1 MQWQWKNYHR
11 MEVRQMQLTFSQEI
25 QCDSG
30 RRLISGKIVP
40 FGPVGMT
47 SAGPVVFERGS
58 IQIDNSQKV
67 KLLLEHDPKAPLGRA
82 QSFNETQDGIYASF
96 KISNTTRGND
106 ALVEASAEESLR
118 TGLSVGVEVL
128 ASYPKDGNLVVSS
141 ARLMEVSLVQAAAFG
156 DNAQVTSV
164 AASSAE
170 TEDEALTETQTNE
183 SEAQVEITPAAVAPE
198 AVVETP
204 AVEAS
209 RPVVTAAAMYTTPR
223 LEFTKEKYLE
233 NTIRAQFGDDD
244 ARAYIRAAA
253 NTTDNA
259 GLVPTRQLTEVINPL
274 ANADR
279 PFIDAISR
287 GVLPDAGM
295 TFEIP
300 KISQVP
306 TVAVTAEEAA
316 PSNTDLE
323 DAYLSVAVQKF
334 AGQQTF
340 SVEILDRSS
349 PAFYAELVKNL
360 EYGFSKATDAR
371 VATVVAA
378 AATDGG
384 NRTMSAAN
392 LLDFVADAAVSVYA
406 NTLGFAQNI
415 VVSADQW
422 GAIMGLVDSTNRAIY
437 TAINPVNAG
446 GSASVTSL
454 RGNING
460 LNLYVDR
467 NLSGTGDGTIIVVNP
482 ESYTWYE
489 SPTFKLEANV
499 IASGQISV
507 AYYGYGAI
515 ATKVATG
522 AYKWMVA

>member
-1 MQWQWKNYHR
+1 
-11 MEVRQMQLTFSQEI
+11 MEVRQMQLTFSQEV

-30 RRLISGKIVP
+30 RRIISGKIVP

-164 AASSAE
+164 AASAN
-170 TEDEALTETQTNE
+170 DEALTETQTNE
-183 SEAQVEITPAAVAPE
+183 SEAQVEITPEAVAPE

-209 RPVVTAAAMYTTPR
+209 RPVVTAAMYTSPR
-223 LEFTKEKYLE
+223 IELSKEKFLE

-244 ARAYIRAAA
+244 ARQYLRAAA

-323 DAYLSVAVQKF
+323 DAYLSVTVQKF

-340 SVEILDRSS
+340 STEILDRSS
-349 PAFYAELVKNL
+349 PAFYAELVKNM
-360 EYGFSKATDAR
+360 EFAYAKATDAR
-371 VATVVAA
+371 VATVVAG

-392 LLDFVADAAVSVYA
+392 LLDFVSDAAVSVYA

-482 ESYTWYE
+482 DSYTWYE

>member
-1 MQWQWKNYHR
+1 
-11 MEVRQMQLTFSQEI
+11 MQLTFSSNIE
-25 QCDSG
+25 CDQG

-40 FGPVGMT
+40 YDGEIGQT
-47 SAGPVVFERGS
+47 SIGKVVFEQGS
-58 IQIDNSQKV
+58 IQLPEAGKS
-67 KLLLEHDPKAPLGRA
+67 KLLLEHDAKKPIGKAV
-82 QSFNETQDGIYASF
+82 SFNETADGVYASF
-96 KISNTTRGND
+96 KISNTSRGTD
-106 ALVEASAEESLR
+106 SLIEASDGLR
-118 TGLSVGVEVL
+118 SGLSVGVEVL
-128 ASYPKDGNLVVSS
+128 ASQPRNGVLYVQS
-141 ARLMEVSLVQAAAFG
+141 ARLFETSLVQAAAF
-156 DNAQVTSV
+156 DSAAVHSV
-164 AASSAE
+164 AASAAE
-170 TEDEALTETQTNE
+170 TEDEALPEITQPE
-183 SEAQVEITPAAVAPE
+183 SEAILDTPDAVTPE

-209 RPVVTAAAMYTTPR
+209 RPTVTAAFYAAPR
-223 LEFTKEKYLE
+223 LEFTKEKFLE
-233 NTIRAQFGDDD
+233 NTIRAKFGNED
-244 ARAYIRAAA
+244 ARQYLLAAA

-279 PFIDAISR
+279 PFIDAISK

-316 PSNTDLE
+316 PSDTDLN
-323 DAYLSVAVQKF
+323 DSYLSVTVQKF

-349 PAFYAELVKNL
+349 PAFFAELVKNM
-360 EYGFSKATDAR
+360 EFAYAKATDAR

-392 LLDFVADAAVSVYA
+392 LLDFVSDAAVSVYA

-415 VVSADQW
+415 IVSADQW

-437 TAINPVNAG
+437 SASNPMNNG
-446 GSASVTSL
+446 GSVSATSL
-454 RGNING
+454 KGNVNG

-482 ESYTWYE
+482 DSYTWYE
-489 SPTFKLEANV
+489 SPTFKLEAAV
-499 IASGQISV
+499 IATGQINV

>member
-1 MQWQWKNYHR
+1 
-11 MEVRQMQLTFSQEI
+11 MQLTFSSNIE
-25 QCDSG
+25 CDQG

-40 FGPVGMT
+40 YDGEIGQT
-47 SAGPVVFERGS
+47 SIGAVVFERGS
-58 IQIDNSQKV
+58 IQLPEPGKS
-67 KLLLEHDPKAPLGRA
+67 KLLLEHDAKKPIGKAVN
-82 QSFNETQDGIYASF
+82 FNETSDGVYASF
-96 KISNTTRGND
+96 KVSNTSRGTD
-106 ALVEASAEESLR
+106 SLIEASDGLR
-118 TGLSVGVEVL
+118 SGLSVGVEVL
-128 ASYPKDGNLVVSS
+128 ASQPRNGVLYVQS
-141 ARLMEVSLVQAAAFG
+141 ARLFETSLVQAAAF
-156 DNAQVTSV
+156 DSAAVTSV
-164 AASSAE
+164 AASAAE
-170 TEDEALTETQTNE
+170 TEDEALTEIPQSE
-183 SEAQVEITPAAVAPE
+183 SEAILDTPDAVAPE

-209 RPVVTAAAMYTTPR
+209 RPTVTAAMYTTPR

-287 GVLPDAGM
+287 GTLPDAGM

-316 PSNTDLE
+316 PSDTDLNS
-323 DAYLSVAVQKF
+323 AFLSVNVQAF
-334 AGQQTF
+334 SGQQTF
-340 SVEILDRSS
+340 STQILDRSS
-349 PAFYAELVKNL
+349 PAFYSELVKNL
-360 EYGFSKATDAR
+360 EFAYAKATDAR

-392 LLDFVADAAVSVYA
+392 LLDFVADAAVDIYS
-406 NTLGFAQNI
+406 NTLGFGQNI
-415 VVSADQW
+415 VVSPAQW

-437 TAINPVNAG
+437 TAVAPMNAG
-446 GSASVTSL
+446 GNASPVSL
-454 RGNING
+454 KGNING

-467 NLSGTGDGTIIVVNP
+467 NLSGTGDGTIIIVNP

-489 SPTFKLEANV
+489 SPTFKLEAAV
-499 IASGQISV
+499 IASGQINV

-515 ATKVATG
+515 ATKVAAG

>member
-1 MQWQWKNYHR
+1 MQWQWKIYLR
-11 MEVRQMQLTFSQEI
+11 TEVHQMQLTFSNEI
-25 QCDSG
+25 QCDQG
-30 RRLISGKIVP
+30 RRIISGKIVP

-67 KLLLEHDPKAPLGRA
+67 KLLLEHDPKSPLGRA
-82 QSFNETQDGIYASF
+82 QSFNETEDGIYASF

-128 ASYPKDGNLVVSS
+128 ASYPKNGNLVVSS
-141 ARLMEVSLVQAAAFG
+141 ARLMEVSLVQSAAFG
-156 DNAQVTSV
+156 DYAQVTSV
-164 AASSAE
+164 AASAAE

-183 SEAQVEITPAAVAPE
+183 SEAQVEITPEAVAPE

-209 RPVVTAAAMYTTPR
+209 RPTVTAAMYTTPR
-223 LEFTKEKYLE
+223 IELTKEKFLE

-244 ARAYIRAAA
+244 ARQYLRAAA

-259 GLVPTRQLTEVINPL
+259 GLIPTRQLTEVINPL

-316 PSNTDLE
+316 PSDQDLN
-323 DAYLSVAVQKF
+323 DSFLSVSVQKF

-340 SVEILDRSS
+340 SVELLDRSS
-349 PAFYAELVKNL
+349 PAFYAELVKNM
-360 EYGFSKATDAR
+360 EFAYAKATDAR
-371 VATVVAA
+371 VATVIAA

-392 LLDFVADAAVSVYA
+392 LLDFVSDAAVSVYA

-437 TAINPVNAG
+437 
-446 GSASVTSL
+446 SASNPMNNGGAVSATSL
-454 RGNING
+454 KGNVNG

-489 SPTFKLEANV
+489 SPTFKLEAAV
-499 IASGQISV
+499 IASGQINV

>member
-1 MQWQWKNYHR
+1 
-11 MEVRQMQLTFSQEI
+11 MQLTFSSDIE
-25 QCDSG
+25 CDQG
-30 RRLISGKIVP
+30 RRIISGKIVP
-40 FGPVGMT
+40 YDGEIGQTSVG
-47 SAGPVVFERGS
+47 AVVFERGS
-58 IQIDNSQKV
+58 IQLPEPGKS
-67 KLLLEHDPKAPLGRA
+67 KLLLEHDAKKPIGKAVN
-82 QSFNETQDGIYASF
+82 FNETADGVYASF
-96 KISNTTRGND
+96 KVSNTSRGTD
-106 ALVEASAEESLR
+106 SLIEASDGLR
-118 TGLSVGVEVL
+118 SGLSVGVEVL
-128 ASYPKDGNLVVSS
+128 ASQPRNGVLYVQS
-141 ARLMEVSLVQAAAFG
+141 ARLFETSLVQAAAF
-156 DNAQVTSV
+156 DSAAVTSV
-164 AASSAE
+164 AASAAE
-170 TEDEALTETQTNE
+170 TEDEALTEIPQSE
-183 SEAQVEITPAAVAPE
+183 SEAILDTPDAVAPE

-209 RPVVTAAAMYTTPR
+209 RPTVTAASFYAAPR
-223 LEFTKEKYLE
+223 LEFTKEKFLE
-233 NTIRAQFGDDD
+233 NTIRAKFGDDD
-244 ARAYIRAAA
+244 ARQYLLAAA

-306 TVAVTAEEAA
+306 TVAVTAEEGT

-323 DAYLSVAVQKF
+323 DSYLSVSVQKF

-349 PAFYAELVKNL
+349 PAFFAELVKNM
-360 EYGFSKATDAR
+360 EYAYAKATDAR

-392 LLDFVADAAVSVYA
+392 LLDFVTDAAVSVYA
-406 NTLGFAQNI
+406 NTLGFARNI

-422 GAIMGLVDSTNRAIY
+422 GAIMGLVDTTNRAIY
-437 TAINPVNAG
+437 TAVQPMNAG
-446 GSASVTSL
+446 GNASPTSL
-454 RGNING
+454 QGTING

-482 ESYTWYE
+482 DAYTWYE
-489 SPTFKLEANV
+489 SPQFKLEAAV
-499 IASGQISV
+499 IASGQINV

-515 ATKVATG
+515 ATKVAAG

>member
-1 MQWQWKNYHR
+1 
-11 MEVRQMQLTFSQEI
+11 MQLTFSSDIE
-25 QCDSG
+25 CDQG
-30 RRLISGKIVP
+30 RRIISGKIVP
-40 FGPVGMT
+40 YDGEIGQT
-47 SAGPVVFERGS
+47 SIGAVVFERGS
-58 IQIDNSQKV
+58 IQLPEANKS
-67 KLLLEHDPKAPLGRA
+67 KLLLEHDAKKPIGKAV
-82 QSFNETQDGIYASF
+82 SFNETSDGVYASF
-96 KISNTTRGND
+96 KISNTSRGTD
-106 ALVEASAEESLR
+106 SLIEASDGLR
-118 TGLSVGVEVL
+118 SGLSVGVEVL
-128 ASYPKDGNLVVSS
+128 ASQPRNGVLYVQS
-141 ARLMEVSLVQAAAFG
+141 ARLFETSLVQAAAF
-156 DNAQVTSV
+156 DSAAVTSV
-164 AASSAE
+164 AASAAE
-170 TEDEALTETQTNE
+170 VVDEALPEITQPE
-183 SEAQVEITPAAVAPE
+183 SEAILDTPDAVTPE

-209 RPVVTAAAMYTTPR
+209 RPTVTAAFYAAPR
-223 LEFTKEKYLE
+223 LEFTKEKFLE
-233 NTIRAQFGDDD
+233 NTIRAKMGNED
-244 ARAYIRAAA
+244 ARQYLLAAA

-287 GVLPDAGM
+287 GTLPDAGM

-316 PSNTDLE
+316 PSDTDLN
-323 DAYLSVAVQKF
+323 DSYLSVSIQKF

-340 SVEILDRSS
+340 STEILDRSS
-349 PAFYAELVKNL
+349 PAFFAELVKNM
-360 EYGFSKATDAR
+360 EFAYAKATDAR

-392 LLDFVADAAVSVYA
+392 LLDFVSDAAVSVYA

-415 VVSADQW
+415 IVSADQW

-437 TAINPVNAG
+437 SASNPMNNAG
-446 GSASVTSL
+446 TVSATSL
-454 RGNING
+454 KGNVNG

-482 ESYTWYE
+482 DSYTWYE
-489 SPTFKLEANV
+489 SPTFKLEAAV
-499 IASGQISV
+499 IASGQINV

>member
-1 MQWQWKNYHR
+1 ML
-11 MEVRQMQLTFSQEI
+11 LTFSQDI
-25 QCDSG
+25 QCDQG
-30 RRLISGKIVP
+30 RRIIAGKIVP

-47 SAGPVVFERGS
+47 SVGPVVFERGS
-58 IQIDNSQKV
+58 IQIDNSQKIR
-67 KLLLEHDPKAPLGRA
+67 LLLEHDPKAPLGRA
-82 QSFNETQDGIYASF
+82 QSFNETEDGIYASF

-106 ALVEASAEESLR
+106 ALIEASAEESLR

-128 ASYPKDGNLVVSS
+128 ASYPKNGNLVVSS
-141 ARLMEVSLVQAAAFG
+141 ARLMEVSLVEAAAFG
-156 DNAQVTSV
+156 ENAQVTSV
-164 AASSAE
+164 AASAAE
-170 TEDEALTETQTNE
+170 VVDEALPEITQPE
-183 SEAQVEITPAAVAPE
+183 SEAILDTPDAVTPE

-209 RPVVTAAAMYTTPR
+209 RPTVTAAFYAAPR
-223 LEFTKEKYLE
+223 LEFTKEKFLE
-233 NTIRAQFGDDD
+233 NTVRAKLGDDN
-244 ARAYIRAAA
+244 ARQYLLAAA

-287 GVLPDAGM
+287 GTLPDAGM

-316 PSNTDLE
+316 PSDTDLN
-323 DAYLSVAVQKF
+323 DAYLSVSVQKF

-349 PAFYAELVKNL
+349 PAFFAELVKNM
-360 EYGFSKATDAR
+360 EFAYAKATDAR
-371 VATVVAA
+371 VATVVVAA
-378 AATDGG
+378 ASDVS
-384 NRTMSAAN
+384 NYTMSAAN
-392 LLDFVADAAVSVYA
+392 LLDFVSDAAVSIYSG
-406 NTLGFAQNI
+406 TLGFAQNI
-415 VVSADQW
+415 VVSPAQW
-422 GAIMGLVDSTNRAIY
+422 GAIMGLVDGQNRAIY
-437 TAINPVNAG
+437 TATQPMNAS
-446 GSASVTSL
+446 GSATPLSL
-454 RGNING
+454 KGNING

-467 NLSGTGDGTIIVVNP
+467 NLSGTGDGTIVVVNP
-482 ESYTWYE
+482 DSYTWYE
-489 SPTFKLEANV
+489 SPQFKLEAAV
-499 IASGQISV
+499 IASGQINV

-515 ATKVATG
+515 ATKVAAG

>member
-11 MEVRQMQLTFSQEI
+11 MEVRQMQLTFSQEV

-30 RRLISGKIVP
+30 RRIISGKIVP

-164 AASSAE
+164 AASAN
-170 TEDEALTETQTNE
+170 DEALTETQTNE
-183 SEAQVEITPAAVAPE
+183 SEAQVEITPEAVAPE

-209 RPVVTAAAMYTTPR
+209 RPVVTAAMYTTPR
-223 LEFTKEKYLE
+223 IELTKEKYLE

-244 ARAYIRAAA
+244 ARQYLRAAA

-323 DAYLSVAVQKF
+323 DSYLSVSIQKF
-334 AGQQTF
+334 AGQQQF
-340 SVEILDRSS
+340 STEILDRSS
-349 PAFYAELVKNL
+349 PAFYAELVKNM
-360 EYGFSKATDAR
+360 EFAYAKATDAR
-371 VATVVAA
+371 VATVVAG

-392 LLDFVADAAVSVYA
+392 LLDFVADAAVSVYSG
-406 NTLGFAQNI
+406 TLGFAQNI
-415 VVSADQW
+415 IVSPDQW

-437 TAINPVNAG
+437 TAVSPVNAG
-446 GSASVTSL
+446 GNAAPTSL

-507 AYYGYGAI
+507 AFYGYGAI
-515 ATKVATG
+515 ATKVAAG

>member
-1 MQWQWKNYHR
+1 MGAQ
-11 MEVRQMQLTFSQEI
+11 VQLTFSSDIE
-25 QCDSG
+25 CDQG

-40 FGPVGMT
+40 YDGEIGQTSVGK
-47 SAGPVVFERGS
+47 VVFEQGS
-58 IQIDNSQKV
+58 IQLPEPGKS
-67 KLLLEHDPKAPLGRA
+67 KLLLEHDAKKPIGKAVA
-82 QSFNETQDGIYASF
+82 FNETPAGVFASF
-96 KISNTTRGND
+96 KVSNTSRGTD
-106 ALVEASAEESLR
+106 SLIEASDGLR
-118 TGLSVGVEVL
+118 SGLSVGVEVL
-128 ASYPKDGNLVVSS
+128 ASQPRNGVLYVQS
-141 ARLMEVSLVQAAAFG
+141 ARLFETSLVQAAAF
-156 DNAQVTSV
+156 DSAAVTSV
-164 AASSAE
+164 AASAAE
-170 TEDEALTETQTNE
+170 TVDEALTEIPQSE
-183 SEAQVEITPAAVAPE
+183 SEAILDTPDAVAPE

-209 RPVVTAAAMYTTPR
+209 RPTVTAAFYAEPR
-223 LEFTKEKYLE
+223 LEFSKEKFLE
-233 NTIRAQFGDDD
+233 NTVRAQLGDDD
-244 ARAYIRAAA
+244 ARQYIRAAGS
-253 NTTDNA
+253 TTNNA

-279 PFIDAISR
+279 PFIEAISR

-295 TFEIP
+295 TFQIP

-306 TVAVTAEEAA
+306 TVAVTAQGNA

-323 DAYLSVAVQKF
+323 DSYLSVTVQKF

-349 PAFYAELVKNL
+349 PAFFAELVKNM
-360 EYGFSKATDAR
+360 EYAYAKATDAR
-371 VATVVAA
+371 VATVVLA

-392 LLDFVADAAVSVYA
+392 LLDFIADGAADIYT

-415 VVSADQW
+415 VVSPAQW

-437 TAINPVNAG
+437 TATNPMNAG
-446 GSASVTSL
+446 GNATPVSL

-467 NLSGTGDGTIIVVNP
+467 NLSGTGDDSIVIVNP
-482 ESYTWYE
+482 DSYTWYE
-489 SPTFKLEANV
+489 SPQFKLEAAV
-499 IASGQISV
+499 IATGQINV

-515 ATKVATG
+515 ATKVAAG
-522 AYKWMVA
+522 AYKYMVA

>member
-1 MQWQWKNYHR
+1 ML
-11 MEVRQMQLTFSQEI
+11 LTFSQDI
-25 QCDSG
+25 QCDQG
-30 RRLISGKIVP
+30 RRIIAGKIVP

-47 SAGPVVFERGS
+47 SVGPVVFERGS
-58 IQIDNSQKV
+58 IQIDNSQKIR
-67 KLLLEHDPKAPLGRA
+67 LLLEHDPKAPLGRA
-82 QSFNETQDGIYASF
+82 QSFNETEDGIYATF

-106 ALVEASAEESLR
+106 ALIEASAEESLR

-128 ASYPKDGNLVVSS
+128 ASYPKNGNLVVSS
-141 ARLMEVSLVQAAAFG
+141 ARLMEVSLVEAAAFG

-164 AASSAE
+164 AASAAE
-170 TEDEALTETQTNE
+170 TEDEALTEIPQSE
-183 SEAQVEITPAAVAPE
+183 SEAILDTPDAVAPE

-209 RPVVTAAAMYTTPR
+209 RPTVTAAFYAEPR
-223 LEFTKEKYLE
+223 LEFTKEKFLE
-233 NTIRAQFGDDD
+233 NTVRAKLGDDN
-244 ARAYIRAAA
+244 ARQYLLAAA
-253 NTTDNA
+253 NTTNNA

-287 GVLPDAGM
+287 GVLPDAGL

-306 TVAVTAEEAA
+306 TVAVAAEAGT

-323 DAYLSVAVQKF
+323 DSYLSVSVQKF
-334 AGQQTF
+334 IGQQTF

-349 PAFYAELVKNL
+349 PAFFAELVKNM
-360 EYGFSKATDAR
+360 EYAYAKATDAR

-392 LLDFVADAAVSVYA
+392 LLDFVSDAAVSVYA

-415 VVSADQW
+415 IVSADQW

-437 TAINPVNAG
+437 
-446 GSASVTSL
+446 SASNPMNNGGAVSALSL
-454 RGNING
+454 KGNVNG

-482 ESYTWYE
+482 DSYTWYE
-489 SPTFKLEANV
+489 SPTFKLEAAV
-499 IASGQISV
+499 IASGQINV

-522 AYKWMVA
+522 AYKWMVS

>member
-1 MQWQWKNYHR
+1 
-11 MEVRQMQLTFSQEI
+11 MQLTFSSNIE
-25 QCDSG
+25 CDQG
-30 RRLISGKIVP
+30 RRIISGKIVP
-40 FGPVGMT
+40 YDGEIGQT
-47 SAGPVVFERGS
+47 SAGKVVFEQGS
-58 IQIDNSQKV
+58 IQLPEPGKS
-67 KLLLEHDPKAPLGRA
+67 KLLLEHDAKKPIGKAV
-82 QSFNETQDGIYASF
+82 SFNETPLGVFASF
-96 KISNTTRGND
+96 KVSNTSRGTD
-106 ALVEASAEESLR
+106 SLIEASDGLR
-118 TGLSVGVEVL
+118 SGLSVGVEVL
-128 ASYPKDGNLVVSS
+128 ASQPRNGVLYVQS
-141 ARLMEVSLVQAAAFG
+141 ARLFETSLVQAAAF
-156 DNAQVTSV
+156 DSAAVTSV
-164 AASSAE
+164 AASAN
-170 TEDEALTETQTNE
+170 DEALTETQTNE
-183 SEAQVEITPAAVAPE
+183 SEAQVEITPEAVAPE

-209 RPVVTAAAMYTTPR
+209 RPVVTAAMYTTPR
-223 LEFTKEKYLE
+223 IELTKEKYLE
-233 NTIRAQFGDDD
+233 NTIKAQFGDED
-244 ARAYIRAAA
+244 ARQYLRAAA

-279 PFIDAISR
+279 PFIEAISR
-287 GVLPDAGM
+287 GVLPDAGL

-316 PSNTDLE
+316 PSDTDLN
-323 DAYLSVAVQKF
+323 DSYLSVTVQKF
-334 AGQQTF
+334 AGQQLF
-340 SVEILDRSS
+340 STEILDRSS
-349 PAFYAELVKNL
+349 PAFYSELIKNM
-360 EYGFSKATDAR
+360 EFAYAKATDAR

-437 TAINPVNAG
+437 TAVNPVNAG
-446 GSASVTSL
+446 GNASPTSL

-499 IASGQISV
+499 IASGQINI

>member
-1 MQWQWKNYHR
+1 
-11 MEVRQMQLTFSQEI
+11 MQLTFSSNIE
-25 QCDSG
+25 CDQG

-40 FGPVGMT
+40 YDGEIGQT
-47 SAGPVVFERGS
+47 SIGKVVFEQGS
-58 IQIDNSQKV
+58 IQLPEAGKS
-67 KLLLEHDPKAPLGRA
+67 KLLLEHDAKKPIGKAV
-82 QSFNETQDGIYASF
+82 SFNETSDGVYASF
-96 KISNTTRGND
+96 KISNTSRGTD
-106 ALVEASAEESLR
+106 SLIEASDGLR
-118 TGLSVGVEVL
+118 SGLSVGVEVL
-128 ASYPKDGNLVVSS
+128 ASQPRNGVLYVQS
-141 ARLMEVSLVQAAAFG
+141 ARLFETSLVQAAAF
-156 DNAQVTSV
+156 DSAAVTSV
-164 AASSAE
+164 AASAAE
-170 TEDEALTETQTNE
+170 TDDEALPEITQPE
-183 SEAQVEITPAAVAPE
+183 SEAILDTPDAVTPE

-209 RPVVTAAAMYTTPR
+209 RPTVTAAFYAEPR
-223 LEFTKEKYLE
+223 LEFTKEKFLE
-233 NTIRAQFGDDD
+233 NTVRAQLGDDD
-244 ARAYIRAAA
+244 ARQYIRAAA
-253 NTTDNA
+253 STVNNA

-349 PAFYAELVKNL
+349 PAFFAELVKNM
-360 EYGFSKATDAR
+360 EFAYAKATDAR
-371 VATVVAA
+371 VATVVVG

-392 LLDFVADAAVSVYA
+392 LLDFVSDAAVSVYA

-415 VVSADQW
+415 IVSADQW
-422 GAIMGLVDSTNRAIY
+422 GAIMGLLDSTNRAIY
-437 TAINPVNAG
+437 
-446 GSASVTSL
+446 SASNPMNNSGVVSALSL
-454 RGNING
+454 KGNING

-467 NLSGTGDGTIIVVNP
+467 NLSGTGDGTIVIVNP
-482 ESYTWYE
+482 ESFTWYE
-489 SPTFKLEANV
+489 SPTFKLEAAV
-499 IASGQISV
+499 IASGQINV
-507 AYYGYGAI
+507 AYYGYGAC
-515 ATKVATG
+515 ASKVSTG

>member
-1 MQWQWKNYHR
+1 ML
-11 MEVRQMQLTFSQEI
+11 LTFSQEI
-25 QCDSG
+25 QCDQG
-30 RRLISGKIVP
+30 RRIIAGKIVP

-58 IQIDNSQKV
+58 IQIDNSQKIR
-67 KLLLEHDPKAPLGRA
+67 LLLEHDPKAPLGRA

-106 ALVEASAEESLR
+106 ALIEASAEESLR

-128 ASYPKDGNLVVSS
+128 ASYPKNGNLVVSS

-164 AASSAE
+164 AASAN
-170 TEDEALTETQTNE
+170 DEALTETQTNE
-183 SEAQVEITPAAVAPE
+183 SEAQVEITPEAVAPE

-209 RPVVTAAAMYTTPR
+209 RPVVTAAMYTTPR
-223 LEFTKEKYLE
+223 IELSKEKFLE

-244 ARAYIRAAA
+244 ARQYLRAAA

-287 GVLPDAGM
+287 GTLPDAGM

-306 TVAVTAEEAA
+306 SVAVTSEEGT

-323 DAYLSVAVQKF
+323 DSYLSVSVQKF

-349 PAFYAELVKNL
+349 PAFYSELVKNM
-360 EYGFSKATDAR
+360 EFAYAKATDAR
-371 VATVVAA
+371 VATVVVG

-392 LLDFVADAAVSVYA
+392 LLDFVADAAVSVYSG
-406 NTLGFAQNI
+406 TLGFAQNI
-415 VVSADQW
+415 IVSPDQW

-437 TAINPVNAG
+437 TAVSPVNAG
-446 GSASVTSL
+446 GNAAPTSL

-467 NLSGTGDGTIIVVNP
+467 NLSGTGDGTIVVTNP
-482 ESYTWYE
+482 DSYTWYE

-515 ATKVATG
+515 ATKVAAG

>member
-11 MEVRQMQLTFSQEI
+11 MEVRQMLLTFSQDI
-25 QCDSG
+25 QCDQG
-30 RRLISGKIVP
+30 RRIIAGKIVP

-47 SAGPVVFERGS
+47 SVGPVVFERGS
-58 IQIDNSQKV
+58 IQIDNSQKIR
-67 KLLLEHDPKAPLGRA
+67 LLLEHDPKAPLGRA
-82 QSFNETQDGIYASF
+82 QSFNETQDGIYATF

-106 ALVEASAEESLR
+106 ALIEASAEESLR

-128 ASYPKDGNLVVSS
+128 ASYPKNGNLVVSS
-141 ARLMEVSLVQAAAFG
+141 ARLMEVSLVEAAAFG
-156 DNAQVTSV
+156 ENAQVTSV
-164 AASSAE
+164 AASAAE
-170 TEDEALTETQTNE
+170 TEDEALTEIPQSE
-183 SEAQVEITPAAVAPE
+183 SEAILDTPDAVAPE

-209 RPVVTAAAMYTTPR
+209 RPTVTAAFYAEPR
-223 LEFTKEKYLE
+223 LEFTKEKFLE
-233 NTIRAQFGDDD
+233 NTVRAKLGDDN
-244 ARAYIRAAA
+244 ARQYLLAAA

-259 GLVPTRQLTEVINPL
+259 GLVPTRQLTTVINPL

-279 PFIDAISR
+279 PFIDAISK

-323 DAYLSVAVQKF
+323 DSYLSVSVQKF

-349 PAFYAELVKNL
+349 PAFFAELVKNM
-360 EYGFSKATDAR
+360 EFAYAKATDTR
-371 VATVVAA
+371 VGVVLDAY
-378 AATDGG
+378 ATDGG

-392 LLDFVADAAVSVYA
+392 LLDFVADAAVSIYSG
-406 NTLGFAQNI
+406 TLGFAQNI
-415 VVSADQW
+415 IVSPAQW

-437 TAINPVNAG
+437 TAVSPMNAG
-446 GSASVTSL
+446 GNAAPTSL
-454 RGNING
+454 QGNING

-467 NLSGTGDGTIIVVNP
+467 NLSGTGDGSIIVVNP

-489 SPTFKLEANV
+489 SPTFKLEAAV
-499 IASGQISV
+499 IASGQINV

-515 ATKVATG
+515 APKVGAG

>member
-1 MQWQWKNYHR
+1 
-11 MEVRQMQLTFSQEI
+11 MQLTFSSDIE
-25 QCDSG
+25 CDQG

-40 FGPVGMT
+40 YDGEIGQT
-47 SAGPVVFERGS
+47 SIGAVVFERGS
-58 IQIDNSQKV
+58 IQLPEANKS
-67 KLLLEHDPKAPLGRA
+67 KLLLEHDAKKPIGKAV
-82 QSFNETQDGIYASF
+82 SFNETSDGVYASF
-96 KISNTTRGND
+96 KISNTSRGTD
-106 ALVEASAEESLR
+106 SLIEASDGLR
-118 TGLSVGVEVL
+118 SGLSVGVEVL
-128 ASYPKDGNLVVSS
+128 ASQPRNGVLYVQS
-141 ARLMEVSLVQAAAFG
+141 ARLFETSLVQAAAF
-156 DNAQVTSV
+156 DSAAVTSV
-164 AASSAE
+164 AASAAE
-170 TEDEALTETQTNE
+170 VVDEALPEITQPE
-183 SEAQVEITPAAVAPE
+183 SEAILDTPDAVTPE

-209 RPVVTAAAMYTTPR
+209 RPTVTAAFYAAPR
-223 LEFTKEKYLE
+223 LEFTKEKFLE
-233 NTIRAQFGDDD
+233 NTIRAKMGNED
-244 ARAYIRAAA
+244 ARQYLLAAA

-287 GVLPDAGM
+287 GTLPDAGM

-316 PSNTDLE
+316 PSDTDLN
-323 DAYLSVAVQKF
+323 DSYLSVSIQKF

-340 SVEILDRSS
+340 STEILDRSS
-349 PAFYAELVKNL
+349 PAFFAELVKNM
-360 EYGFSKATDAR
+360 EFAYAKATDAR

-392 LLDFVADAAVSVYA
+392 LLDFVSDAAVSVYA

-415 VVSADQW
+415 IVSADQW

-437 TAINPVNAG
+437 SASNPMNNAG
-446 GSASVTSL
+446 TVSATSL
-454 RGNING
+454 KGNVNG

-482 ESYTWYE
+482 DSYTWYE
-489 SPTFKLEANV
+489 SPTFKLEAAV
-499 IASGQISV
+499 IASGQINV

>member
-1 MQWQWKNYHR
+1 
-11 MEVRQMQLTFSQEI
+11 VQLTFSSDIE
-25 QCDSG
+25 CDQG
-30 RRLISGKIVP
+30 RRIISGKIVP
-40 FGPVGMT
+40 YDGEIGQTSVGK
-47 SAGPVVFERGS
+47 VVFEQGS
-58 IQIDNSQKV
+58 IQLPEPGKS
-67 KLLLEHDPKAPLGRA
+67 KLLLEHDAKKPIGKAVA
-82 QSFNETQDGIYASF
+82 FNETPAGVFASF
-96 KISNTTRGND
+96 KVSNTSRGTD
-106 ALVEASAEESLR
+106 SLIEASDGLR
-118 TGLSVGVEVL
+118 SGLSVGVEVL
-128 ASYPKDGNLVVSS
+128 ASEPRNGVLYVQS
-141 ARLMEVSLVQAAAFG
+141 ARLFETSLVQAAAF
-156 DNAQVTSV
+156 DSAAVTSV
-164 AASSAE
+164 AASAAE
-170 TEDEALTETQTNE
+170 TEDEALTEIPQSE
-183 SEAQVEITPAAVAPE
+183 SEAILDTPDAVAPE

-209 RPVVTAAAMYTTPR
+209 RPTVTAAMYAEPR
-223 LEFTKEKYLE
+223 LEFTKEKFLE
-233 NTIRAQFGDDD
+233 NTIRAQFGDED
-244 ARAYIRAAA
+244 ARQYIRATAA
-253 NTTDNA
+253 STSNNA

-306 TVAVTAEEAA
+306 TVAVTAEAGT
-316 PSNTDLE
+316 PSDTNMADS
-323 DAYLSVAVQKF
+323 YLSVDVQKF

-349 PAFYAELVKNL
+349 PAFYAELVKNM
-360 EYGFSKATDAR
+360 EFAYAKATDAR
-371 VATVVAA
+371 VATVVVG

-392 LLDFVADAAVSVYA
+392 LLDFVADSAVSIYT

-415 VVSADQW
+415 VVSPAQW
-422 GAIMGLVDSTNRAIY
+422 GEIMGLVDSTNRAIY
-437 TAINPVNAG
+437 TAVNPVNAG
-446 GSASVTSL
+446 GSAAATSL

-460 LNLYVDR
+460 YNLYVDR
-467 NLSGTGDGTIIVVNP
+467 NLSGTGDGTIVVVNP
-482 ESYTWYE
+482 DSYTWYE

-499 IASGQISV
+499 IASGQINV

-515 ATKVATG
+515 ATKVAAG

>member
-11 MEVRQMQLTFSQEI
+11 MEVRQMQLTFSQEV

-30 RRLISGKIVP
+30 RRIISGKIVP

-164 AASSAE
+164 AASAN
-170 TEDEALTETQTNE
+170 DEALTETQTNE
-183 SEAQVEITPAAVAPE
+183 SEAQVEITPEAVAPE

-209 RPVVTAAAMYTTPR
+209 RPVVTAAMYTSPR
-223 LEFTKEKYLE
+223 IELSKEKFLE

-244 ARAYIRAAA
+244 ARQYLRAAA

-323 DAYLSVAVQKF
+323 DAYLSVTVQKF

-340 SVEILDRSS
+340 STEILDRSS
-349 PAFYAELVKNL
+349 PAFYAELVKNM
-360 EYGFSKATDAR
+360 EFAYAKATDAR
-371 VATVVAA
+371 VATVVAG

-392 LLDFVADAAVSVYA
+392 LLDFVSDAAVSVYA

-482 ESYTWYE
+482 DSYTWYE

>member
-1 MQWQWKNYHR
+1 
-11 MEVRQMQLTFSQEI
+11 MEVHQMQLTFSSDIE
-25 QCDSG
+25 CDQG

-40 FGPVGMT
+40 YDGEIGQT
-47 SAGPVVFERGS
+47 SIGKVVFEQGS
-58 IQIDNSQKV
+58 IQLPEAGKS
-67 KLLLEHDPKAPLGRA
+67 KLLLEHDAKKPIGKAV
-82 QSFNETQDGIYASF
+82 SFNETADGVYASF
-96 KISNTTRGND
+96 KISNTSRGTD
-106 ALVEASAEESLR
+106 SLIEASDGLR
-118 TGLSVGVEVL
+118 SGLSVGVEVL
-128 ASYPKDGNLVVSS
+128 ASQPRNGVLYVQS
-141 ARLMEVSLVQAAAFG
+141 ARLFETSLVQAAAF
-156 DNAQVTSV
+156 DSAAVTSV
-164 AASSAE
+164 AASAAE
-170 TEDEALTETQTNE
+170 TEDEALTEIPQSE
-183 SEAQVEITPAAVAPE
+183 SEAILDTPDAVAPE

-209 RPVVTAAAMYTTPR
+209 RPTVTAAFYAAPR
-223 LEFTKEKYLE
+223 LEFTKEKFLE
-233 NTIRAQFGDDD
+233 NTIRAKFGNED
-244 ARAYIRAAA
+244 ARQYLLAAA

-279 PFIDAISR
+279 PFIDAISK

-306 TVAVTAEEAA
+306 TVAVTAQESA
-316 PSNTDLE
+316 PSDTDLN
-323 DAYLSVAVQKF
+323 DSYLSVTVQKF

-340 SVEILDRSS
+340 SVELLDRSS
-349 PAFYAELVKNL
+349 PAFYAELVKNM
-360 EYGFSKATDAR
+360 EYAYAKATDAR

-392 LLDFVADAAVSVYA
+392 LLDFVSDAAVSVYA

-437 TAINPVNAG
+437 
-446 GSASVTSL
+446 SASNPMNNGGAVSALSL
-454 RGNING
+454 KGNVNG

-467 NLSGTGDGTIIVVNP
+467 NLSGTDDGTIIVVNP
-482 ESYTWYE
+482 DSYTWYE
-489 SPTFKLEANV
+489 SPTFKLEAAV
-499 IASGQISV
+499 IASGQINV

-515 ATKVATG
+515 CTKVAAG

>member
-1 MQWQWKNYHR
+1 
-11 MEVRQMQLTFSQEI
+11 MQLTFSSDIE
-25 QCDSG
+25 CDQG
-30 RRLISGKIVP
+30 RRIISGKIVP
-40 FGPVGMT
+40 YDGEIGQTSVG
-47 SAGPVVFERGS
+47 AVVFERGS
-58 IQIDNSQKV
+58 IQLPEPGKS
-67 KLLLEHDPKAPLGRA
+67 KLLLEHDAKKPIGKAVN
-82 QSFNETQDGIYASF
+82 FNETADGVYASF
-96 KISNTTRGND
+96 KVSNTSRGTD
-106 ALVEASAEESLR
+106 SLIEASDGLR
-118 TGLSVGVEVL
+118 SGLSVGVEVL
-128 ASYPKDGNLVVSS
+128 ASQPRNGVLYVQS
-141 ARLMEVSLVQAAAFG
+141 ARLFETSLVQAAAF
-156 DNAQVTSV
+156 DSAAVTSV
-164 AASSAE
+164 AASAAE
-170 TEDEALTETQTNE
+170 TEDEALTEITQSE
-183 SEAQVEITPAAVAPE
+183 SEAILDTTPDTVAPE

-209 RPVVTAAAMYTTPR
+209 RPTVTAAFYAEPR
-223 LEFTKEKYLE
+223 LEFTKEKFLE

-244 ARAYIRAAA
+244 ARQYIRAAA

-259 GLVPTRQLTEVINPL
+259 GLIPTRQLTEVINPL

-287 GVLPDAGM
+287 GTLPDAGM

-316 PSNTDLE
+316 PSDTDLN
-323 DAYLSVAVQKF
+323 DSFLSVTVQKF

-340 SVEILDRSS
+340 SVELLDRSS
-349 PAFYAELVKNL
+349 PAFYAELVKNM
-360 EYGFSKATDAR
+360 EFAYAKATDAR

-392 LLDFVADAAVSVYA
+392 LLDFVADAAVDVYS

-415 VVSADQW
+415 IVSPAQW

-437 TAINPVNAG
+437 TAVAPMNAG
-446 GSASVTSL
+446 GNAAPTSL
-454 RGNING
+454 KGNING

-467 NLSGTGDGTIIVVNP
+467 NLSGTGDGTIIIVNP

-489 SPTFKLEANV
+489 SPTFKLEAAV
-499 IASGQISV
+499 IASGQINV

-515 ATKVATG
+515 ATKVAAG